1 MSKKKKRIC
10 KGFRRSAGHEG
21 EPCKMPAVEGSDYC
35 KFHGG
40 GAVGKKTG
48 KGGPKGL
55 PKPEGAASFEKGN
68 TQSIKHGA
76 YSARL
81 LPEEREIYEQI
92 TEQFETELGGEDNLS
107 ASDRLLIFRLATNAA
122 KLTVAT
128 EKGAPPEARGQLHRI
143 EMDLLRE
150 LKSTR
155 ASKDSTGLTGNSP
168 AEVVAALLM
177 KVRAV
182 EEPKQM
188 NVLTHDPD
196 VIDADVVPVNP
207 DGNDSEE

>member
-1 MSKKKKRIC
+1 MKTPIKKKKRIC

-48 KGGPKGL
+48 KGRPKGS
-55 PKPEGAASFEKGN
+55 PKPKGSGGRPPKGHTN
-68 TQSIKHGA
+68 SVKHGA

-81 LPEEREIYEQI
+81 LPDEQERYDAIKSR
-92 TEQFETELGGEDNLS
+92 FLKELGSTNLS
-107 ASDRLLIFRLATNAA
+107 AADERLIHQLAAVSA
-122 KLTVAT
+122 KFDLAL
-128 EKGAPPEARGQLHRI
+128 EKGAPPDALTQLSRLV
-143 EMDLLRE
+143 MDHLRE
-150 LKSTR
+150 LKATR
-155 ASKDSTGLTGNSP
+155 ASKDNNTLTGNSP

-182 EEPKQM
+182 EEPKT
-188 NVLTHDPD
+188 VHALEHDPN
-196 VIDADVVPVNP
+196 VIEVKAKVVEE
-207 DGNDSEE
+207 DGK